1 MAVIKGKA
9 KWASITSPNTRYD
22 PVYTINLIVGHEIA
36 KTFKEQGYF
45 VKQEPEGP
53 AVIIQRKVNG
63 PKGLIRPAPKLYDK
77 DNNEIKDPVNNGS
90 YVAVQYNAYS
100 GQSEH
105 GPYQGLDL
113 QAVKVLKSVDFQA
126 KDQITSDGNE
136 LLDIND

>member
-1 MAVIKGKA
+1 MAVLKGKA

-22 PVYTINLIVGHEIA
+22 PVYTINLIVDDQTVKKFE
-36 KTFKEQGYF
+36 EQGYL

-53 AVIIQRKVNG
+53 AVVMQRKVDGPNG
-63 PKGLIRPAPKLYDK
+63 MIRPAPKLYDK
-77 DNNEIKDPVNNGS
+77 DNNEIKDPITNGS

-100 GQSEH
+100 GQSQH

-113 QAVKVLKSVDFQA
+113 QAVKVLRSEAFNEEDRIK
-126 KDQITSDGNE
+126 SDGSE